1 MLSSHFWMFVQ
12 EELALVQA
20 AENTTE
26 AWPGIVFGHTDD
38 LRRSLFRQIGK
49 DVSSSKNG
57 AADCKGCRLCGFG
70 LHGLIS
76 E

>member
-1 MLSSHFWMFVQ
+1 MLSSHFWMFVK

-49 DVSSSKNG
+49 DVSSSK
-57 AADCKGCRLCGFG
+57 KWCRRLQRLQALRFWFTR
-70 LHGLIS
+70 ID
-76 E
+76 